1 MSTPSDQYQESM
13 LISAVNALTC
23 NMDLIAWIDSRYA
36 LPIVRLHVGVGRSKD
51 TGVLPVEGVACVH
64 AM

>member
-1 MSTPSDQYQESM
+1 MGRGM

-23 NMDLIAWIDSRYA
+23 YMDLIACVHAVFSCMWGFDRFARS
-36 LPIVRLHVGVGRSKD
+36 LGFGRSKD
-51 TGVLPVEGVACVH
+51 TCVLPVEGVACVH